1 MATQTQ
7 APRPEPTL
15 VTDTCKHYWV
25 LPASGDR
32 MDGVCK
38 YCGAERRF
46 QSTAK
51 SDDHVWEEERAA
63 DAAYWNTTDA
73 RALSDLRERAVA

>member
-1 MATQTQ
+1 MATQMQRT
-7 APRPEPTL
+7 EPAGL
-15 VTDTCKHYWV
+15 SAKTCQHYWV

-38 YCGAERRF
+38 LCGAKRRF
-46 QSTAK
+46 QART
-51 SDDHVWEEERAA
+51 DEHVWEEERAA

-73 RALSDLRERAVA
+73 GVLTDLSARAVA